1 MAHAR
6 THPLAPVSLARFA
19 GRLKRR
25 LGARGRAFAGGSRGS
40 VSVELVITL
49 PLLMWALAASVVFYQ
64 GYQARYHA
72 QMAAQTVADIMSR
85 ETELFTEDYIEGL
98 NDVFDFLA
106 DSRYPTRLRVSSVIW
121 DSANDRNRLQW
132 SYGTRGLS
140 PLPENTFELLQAG
153 DYESLLAEF
162 GDDPSFS
169 FTGAAA
175 QMPVTDLADRIP
187 PVLSGEALLMVEA
200 IALWEPFAEVGL
212 GQIRFAPVVV
222 GRPRF
227 APWINFEGVDPIYPE
242 TGYEIAWTGSGND
255 SLPDPTDTPDTPDDP
270 TPIVTSPSAYTFDDG
285 ETSGWSNTSVG
296 SGAPSGRFLGLFGSE
311 TYAAPVT
318 LSVGLAH
325 AVDTITIAFDL
336 LIIDD
341 WEGFSTSTS
350 EALPRGDAVTILIDG
365 TPISLEGFVANPT
378 DNYAIARSSFVYIN
392 GSSYQVNM
400 VPTQTGTNFMG
411 SSAKDQVWRVTITG
425 SHVPASFS
433 LGFSAGLN
441 ASVSNES
448 FGIDNMTISAS
459 GDGTASP
466 VAYTPNAANLV
477 GTDSFTRYPV
487 YSGCP
492 DYRNPAPWL
501 TVLRTNS
508 GYLFPASSD
517 KEIVLSRVA
526 TGTTAVSSCS
536 EIDGVGYISASP
548 ALVFNYD
555 NGGFSNSRKGVLLT
569 MDDGNRGYSC
579 DTTLAVRDPNG
590 QWYFNDDYSGWNA
603 GLRITN
609 PISGQWT
616 VFIGT
621 YGRGSCDSELTL
633 GSF

>member
-6 THPLAPVSLARFA
+6 TQPLAFASVARFA

-85 ETELFTEDYIEGL
+85 ETELFTENYIEGL

-121 DSANDRNRLQW
+121 DSANQRNRLQW
-132 SYGTRGLS
+132 SYGTRGLA

-153 DYESLLAEF
+153 DYDALLAEF
-162 GDDPSFS
+162 GEDPSFS

-200 IALWEPFAEVGL
+200 IALWEPFADVGL
-212 GQIRFAPVVV
+212 GQIRFSPVVI

-255 SLPDPTDTPDTPDDP
+255 SLPDPTDPPDTPDDP
-270 TPIVTSPSAYTFDDG
+270 TPIVTSPSAYSFDDG
-285 ETSGWSNTSVG
+285 ETTGWSNFNVG
-296 SGAPSGRFLGLFGSE
+296 SGAPSGVFLGPFGSE
-311 TYAAPVT
+311 TYATPVT
-318 LSVGLAH
+318 LSVALAH
-325 AVDTITIAFDL
+325 AVDTVTIAFDL
-336 LIIDD
+336 LIIDK
-341 WEGFSTSTS
+341 WKGFATNND
-350 EALPRGDAVTILIDG
+350 ALPRGDALTFLIDG
-365 TPISLEGFVANPT
+365 TPISLQGFVT
-378 DNYAIARSSFVYIN
+378 DAKDNWGLGRASFVYVN

-400 VPTQTGTNFMG
+400 VPTLTGTNFMG
-411 SSAKDQVWRVTITG
+411 RGDKDQIWRVTITG
-425 SHVPASFS
+425 THVPASFT

-441 ASVSNES
+441 NDVDRES
-448 FGIDNMTISAS
+448 FGIDNLTIAAS
-459 GDGTASP
+459 GDGSAST
-466 VAYTPNAANLV
+466 VAYTPDAANRI
-477 GTDSFTRYPV
+477 GTDSFTRYPT

-492 DYRNPAPWL
+492 DHRNPAPWL
-501 TVLRTNS
+501 TTRRS
-508 GYLFPASSD
+508 YLG
-517 KEIVLSRVA
+517 KTVTLSRVA
-526 TGTTAVSSCS
+526 TGTTPVRSCS
-536 EIDGVGYISASP
+536 EIAGVGYLNASP
-548 ALVFNYD
+548 ALVINYD
-555 NGGFSNSRKGVLLT
+555 NEGVSDTRHGMLLT
-569 MDDGNRGYSC
+569 MDDDDDGETC

-590 QWYFNDDYSGWNA
+590 QWYFNDDYDHWNA

-609 PISGQWT
+609 PTSGQWT

-621 YGRGSCDSELTL
+621 YSRGSCTSQLTVDD
-633 GSF
+633 F